1 MLKTYNNMTTD
12 FKNLPDESKIWIYQ
26 SNRKLSDD
34 EVSEIEAKTEVFLQQ
49 WTAHGSDLE
58 AAFEIRYNRFIV
70 IGLNQENA
78 SASGCSIDSS
88 VYFIQ
93 SLEKEY
99 GLDLLDKMN
108 VTYYN
113 GQYIAYKPLAD
124 FKKMAKV
131 RSVSKNT
138 VVFNNLVITKA
149 DYLENWEVPAK
160 DSWHNRFLA

>member
-1 MLKTYNNMTTD
+1 MITE
-12 FKNLPDESKIWIYQ
+12 FKNLPNDSKIWIYQ

-34 EVSEIEAKTEVFLQQ
+34 EVSEISTKTEAFLEQ
-49 WTAHGSDLE
+49 WTAHGKDLE
-58 AAFEIRYNRFIV
+58 AGYEIRYNRFIV
-70 IGLNQENA
+70 FGLNQENA

-99 GLDLLDKMN
+99 GLELLDKMN
-108 VTYYN
+108 VTFYN
-113 GQYIAYKPLAD
+113 GEYIAHKSLAD
-124 FKKMAKV
+124 FKKMAKA

-138 VVFNNLVITKA
+138 VVFNNLVITKE

-160 DSWHNRFLA
+160 DSWHSRFLA